1 MINKIGVAVLILLI
15 ILGSFIFY
23 GLFILNVDK
32 EQQVQTTLD
41 DSYYQVANL
50 LDTNSTPLVN
60 PNKYAYFG
68 DLHIHTSNSFDASRS
83 LVTSVLPFASGI
95 SLS

>member
-1 MINKIGVAVLILLI
+1 MIKKIGVGILILLI

-50 LDTNSTPLVN
+50 LDTKSTPLVN
-60 PNKYAYFG
+60 PSKNAYFG
-68 DLHIHTSNSFDASRS
+68 DLHIHLS
-83 LVTSVLPFASGI
+83 LI
-95 SLS
+95 HI